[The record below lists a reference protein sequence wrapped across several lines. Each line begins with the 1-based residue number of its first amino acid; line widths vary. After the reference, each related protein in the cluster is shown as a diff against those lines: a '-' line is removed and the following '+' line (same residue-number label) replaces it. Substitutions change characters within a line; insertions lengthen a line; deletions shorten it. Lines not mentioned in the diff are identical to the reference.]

1 MPLLAELSQCSSR
14 CFLAVDFSKKYG
26 KIIHGG
32 GDSYAEGEEPPF
44 PAPQSL
50 IRRHKKRGNVLASC
64 GDCKKEHNASE
75 SVPYIV
81 HEASM
86 ARMERQAKRLWVT
99 VLALIV
105 ILVATNGAWIWNE
118 SQFDEVKTVETYEA
132 NVDNGGNAIANG
144 SGEVAFD
151 GYG

>member
-1 MPLLAELSQCSSR
+1 MGAAIATP
-14 CFLAVDFSKKYG
+14 KG
-26 KIIHGG
+26 K
-32 GDSYAEGEEPPF
+32 SLPSPP
-44 PAPQSL
+44 PSL

-86 ARMERQAKRLWVT
+86 ARMERQAKRLWIT

-105 ILVATNGAWIWNE
+105 ILVATNGAWIWYE
-118 SQFDEVKTVETYEA
+118 SQFSDIVTTIEA
-132 NVDNGGNAIANG
+132 EQDG
-144 SGEVAFD
+144 S
-151 GYG
+151 